1 MKRFRGFRPSRVSLQ
16 PGRPLR
22 WVAQRLLK
30 LVGWQV
36 EGTIPTEPKWIAIG
50 AYHTSN
56 WDFAVMLLATLSQQL
71 RIYWIGKHSLFRFPF
86 KTLMRWLG
94 GIPIRRDKTYNA
106 VQQVV
111 DEIERHKTLVL
122 VVAPEGTRKATD
134 HWKTGFYYI
143 ALNAKIPIGMSYINY
158 KRKVLG
164 FGPMLYPTGDIDA
177 DFAVLR
183 EFYDACRLVASPPKK
198 VQFKSKPPKPNE

>member
-1 MKRFRGFRPSRVSLQ
+1 MKRFRGFRPSRLSLQ

-22 WVAQRLLK
+22 WLAQLLLK
-30 LVGWQV
+30 LVGWKV
-36 EGTIPTEPKWIAIG
+36 EGTVPTEPKWIAIG

-111 DEIERHKTLVL
+111 DEIERHEKLVL

-158 KRKVLG
+158 ERKVLG

-183 EFYDACRLVASPPKK
+183 EFYERMSVGRFPEKQGTVQIKAPKA
-198 VQFKSKPPKPNE
+198 E

>member
-1 MKRFRGFRPSRVSLQ
+1 MKRFRGFRPSRMSLQ

-22 WVAQRLLK
+22 WLAQFFLK
-30 LVGWQV
+30 VFGWHV

-56 WDFAVMLLATLSQQL
+56 WDFAVMLLATFSRQL
-71 RIYWIGKHSLFRFPF
+71 PIYWIGKHSLFRFPF

-111 DEIERHKTLVL
+111 DEIERHEKLVL

-143 ALNAKIPIGMSYINY
+143 ALNAKIPICMSYINY

-164 FGPMLYPTGDIDA
+164 FGPLLHPTGDIEA

-183 EFYDACRLVASPPKK
+183 EFYERMSIGRFPAQQGTVQIKSPK
-198 VQFKSKPPKPNE
+198 EE